1 MSPKIYPD
9 LSDIYARKAEA
20 RRARARLSFGEKI
33 ALMEALRER
42 MAPFKKLREVR
53 REEQRRASIRSKD

>member
-1 MSPKIYPD
+1 MSEKVYPD

-20 RRARARLSFGEKI
+20 RRASAGLSFGEKI

-42 MAPFKKLREVR
+42 MAPFKKLREER
-53 REEQRRASIRSKD
+53 RAQQRRAKPPQT